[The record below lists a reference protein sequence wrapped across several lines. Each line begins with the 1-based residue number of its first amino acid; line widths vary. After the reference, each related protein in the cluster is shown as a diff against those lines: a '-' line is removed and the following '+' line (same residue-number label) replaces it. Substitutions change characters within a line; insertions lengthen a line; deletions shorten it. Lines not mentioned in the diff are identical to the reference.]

1 MSIGNL
7 SVLKSKKNKKKKNKD
22 KQSEQKNN
30 NNKADSK
37 IDELPKVCAVLEP
50 IVPAT
55 EYITV
60 V

>member
-7 SVLKSKKNKKKKNKD
+7 SVLKSKKTKKKKNKD
-22 KQSEQKNN
+22 KKSDQNN
-30 NNKADSK
+30 SSNKVDSK